1 MLGGRR
7 QRGRDAM
14 REEQPGPGA
23 PRHERGW
30 RRPSPGVPGILTRV
44 NPFFSNEKPGRRSL
58 SGPSSIVSADLL
70 KAFDDTRPERHG
82 LIRWWCISSAR
93 AGLIRTIVTG
103 TAHQPVARWRA
114 PTEVFALMFWS
125 RSTSGD
131 FGKLISKSLERAN
144 RESASRNPS
153 QVKSS
158 QVGRVKSSLLCMDSV

>member
-1 MLGGRR
+1 MRCEKSNQVRVLLDTREDGGVH
-7 QRGRDAM
+7 
-14 REEQPGPGA
+14 
-23 PRHERGW
+23 RH
-30 RRPSPGVPGILTRV
+30 PPGVPGILTRV

-93 AGLIRTIVTG
+93 AGLIRTIVT
-103 TAHQPVARWRA
+103 AHQPVARWRA

-158 QVGRVKSSLLCMDSV
+158 QVGRVKSRLLCKDSV